1 MFSRD
6 SSLMTSS
13 VTVLVLPSVIVLL
26 ISRVTVSSETV
37 FFSCPSAL
45 TSVLLTCSVKDSVR
59 VSVNGFGIS
68 LLPQFLRNLIWGSLH
83 APAVFFLASAIVM
96 APLSEIKRGLFLTPK
111 AINSES
117 PISFFSS
124 LHTSNRNIPNKK
136 AKSVRAFK
144 KLLSVFD
151 DFNSVTIY
159 GRAFLPMR

>member
-117 PISFFSS
+117 PISFFP
-124 LHTSNRNIPNKK
+124 HCIRRIEIYQIKK
-136 AKSVRAFK
+136 QRVLE
-144 KLLSVFD
+144 LLKNFYLYSMI
-151 DFNSVTIY
+151 SI
-159 GRAFLPMR
+159 L